1 MYVRR
6 GEGAQRSDIEIV
18 VHTQK
23 HENMYIFLDAGNSS
37 EATQVSSV
45 GLVYNLVYQIFF
57 GAAREYF
64 LAQRAF

>member
-23 HENMYIFLDAGNSS
+23 HENMYIVLDAGNSS
-37 EATQVSSV
+37 EATQVANV
-45 GLVYNLVYQIFF
+45 GFVYNLVY
-57 GAAREYF
+57 
-64 LAQRAF
+64 